1 LTCAGLLL
9 LLEVFSSVAYYIQF
23 SDKQGDNKRHSSLGF
38 FCFGDGSF
46 VDLQRNEVL
55 SPELLFCA
63 GMSSERVEFC

>member
-23 SDKQGDNKRHSSLGF
+23 SDKQGDNKSHFSLGF

-46 VDLQRNEVL
+46 VDLQRK
-55 SPELLFCA
+55 
-63 GMSSERVEFC
+63 